1 MKVGETTQLTETVTP
16 ADAADKSV
24 TWSSSNETVASV
36 NASGLVTAKA
46 TGNAKV
52 TVKTTDGNFTADSD
66 ITVTDNN

>member
-1 MKVGETTQLTETVTP
+1 MQPIKVLLR
-16 ADAADKSV
+16 
-24 TWSSSNETVASV
+24 SSSNGTVASV